1 MFSAQLSFQNH
12 HSVKSAPQSTVDV
25 AQRESSRLFL
35 NFRKK
40 FYRFRESCIKRYLE
54 LTNKNYAYAFSYYPD
69 IKTAPNANGS
79 YEVFF
84 KKRKILTSCSYD
96 ELPKN
101 IDEVYILGSGP
112 SVTHQNIAA
121 LKNKNV
127 IFLNGS
133 ITVAT
138 QHGIKPF
145 AHIIIDKNFIINRSD
160 LLLSFARTTSEPT
173 PLFLSLPALEA
184 ALVFCREI
192 IFKYKIFIICI
203 KEQELMHSQ
212 LSPWQLPGKYFAIS
226 GDKQTAFSM
235 DLNEGFWDGG
245 TVMGH
250 AVQLCH
256 YLGVRN
262 TYMLGFDIGNAAQ
275 PRFYENSKNKQKSSL
290 LRDYETK
297 ILPFMTFAA
306 QIFKESS
313 QNIYN
318 CSPVSKLPY
327 EIIAYSKFQ

>member
-1 MFSAQLSFQNH
+1 MQQKPRPGEILMKKYSNI
-12 HSVKSAPQSTVDV
+12 
-25 AQRESSRLFL
+25 
-35 NFRKK
+35 FRKK
-40 FYRFRESCIKRYLE
+40 IYRFRESCVRRYLE
-54 LTNKNYAYAFSYYPD
+54 LTNKKYSYAFSYYPD
-69 IKTAPNANGS
+69 IKTVPNENGS
-79 YEVFF
+79 FEVFF
-84 KKRKILTSCSYD
+84 KNKKLLTSSSYGK
-96 ELPKN
+96 LPRN
-101 IDEVYILGSGP
+101 PDEVYILGSGP
-112 SVTHQNIAA
+112 SVTKQNIAA

-133 ITVAT
+133 ISAAM
-138 QHGIKPF
+138 QYGIKPF
-145 AHIIIDKNFIINRSD
+145 AHIIIDNNFIINRSD
-160 LLLSFARTTSEPT
+160 MLLSFAQQSTEKT

-192 IFKYKIFIICI
+192 IYKYEIFIICI
-203 KEQELMHSQ
+203 KEQELKRSQ
-212 LSPWQLPGKYFAIS
+212 LSPRELPEEYFAVS
-226 GDKQTAFSM
+226 DDKQTAFSL

-256 YLGVRN
+256 YLGVKN

-275 PRFYENSKNKQKSSL
+275 PRFYENNKNRQKSGL
-290 LRDYETK
+290 LKDYESK

-306 QIFKESS
+306 RMFKEFS

-327 EIIAYSKFQ
+327 KIIEYHEFR